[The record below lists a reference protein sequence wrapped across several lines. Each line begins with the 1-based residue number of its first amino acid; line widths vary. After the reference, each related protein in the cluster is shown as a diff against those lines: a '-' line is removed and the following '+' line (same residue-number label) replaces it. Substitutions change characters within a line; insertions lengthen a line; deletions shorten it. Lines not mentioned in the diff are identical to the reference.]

1 MDWNAILN
9 GAMGAGAISII
20 LKLIDAYSNRNKT
33 RADAAK
39 VIVEGGM
46 QAVAMMKDIL
56 ADYDRTND
64 EQAAEIKELQAGK
77 KERTRHIEDLQSQID
92 NLVYQNETLVA
103 KQIETAKKLK
113 ETDEKQAKDL
123 EETRR
128 LRNDYAVAQ
137 KQIVSLEDLVIRAGD
152 YIDKMKTAMQKAGI
166 ELPLNGE
173 LLESVLRLKAE
184 RAQRG
189 KK

>member
-1 MDWNAILN
+1 MDWLSVLN

-20 LKLIDAYSNRNKT
+20 LRLIDAYSNRNKT

-39 VIVEGGM
+39 VIVEGGV
-46 QAVAMMKDIL
+46 QAVKMMKDIL

-64 EQAAEIKELQAGK
+64 EQADEI
-77 KERTRHIEDLQSQID
+77 D
-92 NLVYQNETLVA
+92 
-103 KQIETAKKLK
+103 KLK
-113 ETDEKQAKDL
+113 KDVEAAAEGRAERIKRISEL
-123 EETRR
+123 EEAQVSRDAVISELERKIKQDMSETQK

-137 KQIVSLEDLVIRAGD
+137 KQIISLEDLVIRAGD